1 METIILIYK
10 DKLAK
15 AMEESVL
22 WQAECLKAK
31 KELEELKK
39 ELDNKEEDN
48 TQEDVENSKKVLE
61 WALIL
66 QI

>member
-15 AMEESVL
+15 AVEDSVL
-22 WQAECLKAK
+22 WQAEYIKTK

-39 ELDNKEEDN
+39 NLEEKEEKIEEVK
-48 TQEDVENSKKVLE
+48 ED
-61 WALIL
+61 
-66 QI
+66 

>member
-22 WQAECLKAK
+22 WQAECIKAK
-31 KELEELKK
+31 KEIEDLKK

-48 TQEDVENSKKVLE
+48 TQEDVEN
-61 WALIL
+61 
-66 QI
+66 

>member
-22 WQAECLKAK
+22 WQAECIKTK

-48 TQEDVENSKKVLE
+48 TQEDVEN
-61 WALIL
+61 
-66 QI
+66 

>member
-48 TQEDVENSKKVLE
+48 TQEDVEN
-61 WALIL
+61 
-66 QI
+66 

>member
-31 KELEELKK
+31 KELEELRK
-39 ELDNKEEDN
+39 ELEDKEEDN
-48 TQEDVENSKKVLE
+48 TQEDVEN
-61 WALIL
+61 
-66 QI
+66 

>member
-22 WQAECLKAK
+22 WQAECIKAK
-31 KELEELKK
+31 KELEELRK
-39 ELDNKEEDN
+39 ELEDKEEGN
-48 TQEDVENSKKVLE
+48 TQEDVE
-61 WALIL
+61 
-66 QI
+66 Q

>member
-15 AMEESVL
+15 AMEEAVL

-31 KELEELKK
+31 KELEELRK

-48 TQEDVENSKKVLE
+48 TQEEGD
-61 WALIL
+61 
-66 QI
+66 

>member
-39 ELDNKEEDN
+39 ELEDNKEED
-48 TQEDVENSKKVLE
+48 TEKEGD
-61 WALIL
+61 
-66 QI
+66 

>member
-1 METIILIYK
+1 METIVLIYK

-31 KELEELKK
+31 KELEELRK
-39 ELDNKEEDN
+39 ELDNKEED
-48 TQEDVENSKKVLE
+48 TQEEGD
-61 WALIL
+61 
-66 QI
+66 

>member
-15 AMEESVL
+15 AMEEAVL

-31 KELEELKK
+31 KELEELRK
-39 ELDNKEEDN
+39 ELDNREED
-48 TQEDVENSKKVLE
+48 TQEEGD
-61 WALIL
+61 
-66 QI
+66 

>member
-31 KELEELKK
+31 KELEDLKK
-39 ELDNKEEDN
+39 ELEDKEED
-48 TQEDVENSKKVLE
+48 TQEEGD
-61 WALIL
+61 
-66 QI
+66 